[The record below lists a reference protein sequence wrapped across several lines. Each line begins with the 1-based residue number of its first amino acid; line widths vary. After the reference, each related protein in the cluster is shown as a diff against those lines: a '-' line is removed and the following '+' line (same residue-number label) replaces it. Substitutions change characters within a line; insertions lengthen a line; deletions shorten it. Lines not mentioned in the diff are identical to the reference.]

1 MLLGLI
7 FWFVFSS
14 ICFVEYFHIIKELDD
29 GEKVLVIVLLLIFG
43 PAIVMSNLAEE
54 MLDLI
59 LPEGWDDNDNHISR
73 Y

>member
-7 FWFVFSS
+7 FWLVFSS
-14 ICFVEYFHIIKELDD
+14 ICIVEYFHIIKELDD
-29 GEKVLVIVLLLIFG
+29 GEKVLVIALLLFFG

-54 MLDLI
+54 MLNLI
-59 LPEGWDDNDNHISR
+59 LPEGWDDDHISR